1 MHCSEGISRSAT
13 FVMAYLMQKE
23 RRGVQE
29 VLAEVK
35 EKRKQVRPSENFL
48 AQLEVWRELDYD
60 VWENGDKKVPKAAYA
75 KLLEEKK
82 LTTEIPSL

>member
-1 MHCSEGISRSAT
+1 MR
-13 FVMAYLMQKE
+13 KE

-35 EKRKQVRPSENFL
+35 EKRKSIRPSKNFF

-60 VWENGDKKVPKAAYA
+60 VWEDKEKKVPKTASA
-75 KLLEEKK
+75 KLLGEKK
-82 LTTEIPSL
+82 LTREFRSL